1 MSALAE
7 EILSVLAK
15 KGRIEITDVQDS
27 FNVTKET
34 ARMALDFLM
43 KFGFIELDKSKEYI
57 RLSEPCQKFFA
68 EVND

>member
-15 KGRIEITDVQDS
+15 KGRIATTDIQDS

-43 KFGFIELDKSKEYI
+43 KFGFVELDKSKKYI
-57 RLSEPCQKFFA
+57 LLSEPCQKFFA
-68 EVND
+68 EAND